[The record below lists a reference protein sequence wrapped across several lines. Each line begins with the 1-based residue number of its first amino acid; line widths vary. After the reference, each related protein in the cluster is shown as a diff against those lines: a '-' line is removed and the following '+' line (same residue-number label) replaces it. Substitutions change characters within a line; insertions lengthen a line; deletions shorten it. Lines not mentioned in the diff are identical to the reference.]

1 VDLIETEDI
10 QLAAYALARGG
21 KLLRVV
27 KAERPA
33 FRLEGLRLTEAEI
46 DFAHF
51 GPHDVEPEDFD
62 WHLKCLTSLWGVR
75 L

>member
-1 VDLIETEDI
+1 MDVIETGDL

-27 KAERPA
+27 KGERPS
-33 FRLEGLRLTEAEI
+33 FRLEGLRLELAEI

-51 GPHDVEPEDFD
+51 GPTDVEPEEYD
-62 WHLKCLTSLWGVR
+62 WHLRCLTSLWGPR
-75 L
+75 